1 MGGMSGLVA
10 LLGAMLVC
18 GFFFSFL
25 LFSSNQSSPENP
37 RPTSV
42 SPSAQS
48 SFFQYA
54 AGPSYSHSQ
63 SISQSQSPVY
73 HQQQQHRA
81 GLGILGMPKATNSLA
96 DSLSLTQSMMEDD
109 ESRSIKWVE
118 RFLFLG
124 LYFVLSRYFIC
135 LFFLGSAFLSCPVL
149 SCHVT
154 FSLSFCF
161 VTASA
166 FVLLSSR
173 LLVLLALL
181 LGVCFHTVSHLT
193 ISDTADLCILF
204 KALIFIS
211 VYFCWSLF
219 KITAVCFGLG
229 WSGLW
234 LRYLAMTDWVRLG
247 LLDRGS
253 GWLACIARVRSGLPL
268 LIHRSTFFDSTCDFG
283 RVFFLVFAFSVPRG

>member
-1 MGGMSGLVA
+1 MSRTISFSWVIFRSFA
-10 LLGAMLVC
+10 LFYLP
-18 GFFFSFL
+18 F
-25 LFSSNQSSPENP
+25 
-37 RPTSV
+37 
-42 SPSAQS
+42 
-48 SFFQYA
+48 
-54 AGPSYSHSQ
+54 
-63 SISQSQSPVY
+63 
-73 HQQQQHRA
+73 
-81 GLGILGMPKATNSLA
+81 
-96 DSLSLTQSMMEDD
+96 
-109 ESRSIKWVE
+109 
-118 RFLFLG
+118 
-124 LYFVLSRYFIC
+124 
-135 LFFLGSAFLSCPVL
+135 FFLGSAFLSCHVL

-234 LRYLAMTDWVRLG
+234 LRYLAID
-247 LLDRGS
+247 
-253 GWLACIARVRSGLPL
+253 
-268 LIHRSTFFDSTCDFG
+268 
-283 RVFFLVFAFSVPRG
+283 